1 MGLSGEDAAKLA
13 AYKSVALQY
22 HLCWLGY
29 IYFDFQILNNRL
41 IMTKNHSHAW
51 YRIGATRVFTGS
63 KKVKP
68 QLSIKLKEV

>member
-1 MGLSGEDAAKLA
+1 MIK
-13 AYKSVALQY
+13 
-22 HLCWLGY
+22 H
-29 IYFDFQILNNRL
+29 
-41 IMTKNHSHAW
+41 HSHAW